1 MENQNIKYKD
11 VPLIKEIEKCND
23 NILYYGE
30 GGIGKTTQMQL
41 AFNYFSFKCTNT
53 VPVFLDADKE
63 IDFRKADPLMSAI
76 AGKYLGSNI
85 ETDDIWK
92 LFTNNSPSSAKNYT
106 YIIFVDGINELTQNN
121 KGYLIEKIT
130 HIIDESKNTRFII
143 SSRIKENLGLRFKN
157 ISIKPLEKKNILK
170 YLGENYRVNDNSK
183 NINDSLVEILQIPLY
198 LSVFKNTYKGS
209 DYKPNIYDESTVRKA
224 DILDSYIQKILHDV

>member
-41 AFNYFSFKCTNT
+41 AFNYFSSKCTNT

-76 AGKYLGSNI
+76 ACKYLGSDI

-121 KGYLIEKIT
+121 KGCLIEKIT
-130 HIIDESKNTRFII
+130 HIIDESKKHQIYY
-143 SSRIKENLGLRFKN
+143 
-157 ISIKPLEKKNILK
+157 IL
-170 YLGENYRVNDNSK
+170 
-183 NINDSLVEILQIPLY
+183 
-198 LSVFKNTYKGS
+198 T
-209 DYKPNIYDESTVRKA
+209 
-224 DILDSYIQKILHDV
+224 H